1 METTSRSR
9 AMTLLVTSLGS
20 FMVLLDGSIIFV
32 ALGEIQKDLGAE
44 ISQLQWTVDA
54 YTLPFAALML
64 MTGTLGDRLGRK
76 RVFLTGLVL
85 FVIGS
90 ALCGFADSFS
100 MLILGRVL
108 QGVGA
113 AAIETGSLSLLV
125 STFSDPPGR
134 AKAIGIWTAVSGVA
148 LALGPLFGGVLIES
162 FDWHAIFLINLPFG
176 VLAVALSV
184 RWLIESRNPRASHL
198 DLPGQVFVTAGL
210 FCLIMGLIQGEREGW
225 DAPLIVGLL
234 VGSAVLLGAFLA
246 VETHSRE
253 PMLPLDLFRNRTFA
267 VSSVIASLLGFV
279 IVGAMFFMAQ
289 YFQTVQGHSALET
302 GLRLLPLTLSLFFF
316 SPPASAIAGKLGPR
330 LPIIVGAVLV
340 TAGFLLL
347 TGIEPG
353 SGFGAVWWRLGL
365 VGGGIGCMFAP
376 LTLAVMSST
385 PPERAGLG
393 SSMINTTRIAGFTA
407 GAAVLGTVLVS
418 VFKDKVVTALGGL
431 GVPSA
436 TGHEIAER
444 VGGSGASVGQGAE
457 RVGQLPVSRA
467 DFTTTVRESF
477 VDAIHTVFL
486 VCAGCTFVIAVLAT
500 VLLTRGRLPDA
511 VPGTPG
517 DPASDQGGD
526 SMNTAATTADGG
538 SGQAQGAPRTNSVKG
553 VAPLD
558 GTRLPSAL
566 VETEWLAERL
576 GRPGLVVVDCTVT
589 LRPLPEGGVDLGSGR
604 DGYHQG
610 HVPGAVFADLLV
622 DLADLGAPGPFVLPS
637 PEVLATGLERLGISD
652 GDTVVLYDRAH
663 TAFATRLWWML
674 RSLGHENA
682 AVLNG
687 GWRKWTAE
695 GRPVSTDTPP
705 ERRGTFVPRP
715 RPELFV
721 TREQVRAAIDAPA
734 VRLVNALSP
743 DQHAGRVPVAHGR
756 AGHIPSSVNVPA
768 AALVDPDTG
777 CFLPA
782 KQLAQEFDA
791 AGVTG
796 ADQVIAYC
804 AAGVDATIDAFALT
818 LLGVS
823 GVTLYD
829 DGLVEWS
836 GDPTLPL
843 ATTT

>member
-9 AMTLLVTSLGS
+9 ALTLLVTSLGS

-85 FVIGS
+85 FIAGS

-100 MLILGRVL
+100 VLIAGRVL
-108 QGVGA
+108 QGIGA

-162 FDWHAIFLINLPFG
+162 FSWHAIFLINLPVG
-176 VLAVALSV
+176 VVALVLGV
-184 RWLIESRNPRASHL
+184 RWLIESRNPHAGHL
-198 DLPGQVFVTAGL
+198 DIPGQVLVTAGL

-225 DAPLIVGLL
+225 GSPLIVGLL
-234 VGSAVLLGAFLA
+234 AGSVLLLGAFLA
-246 VETHSRE
+246 VEMRGRE

-267 VSSVIASLLGFV
+267 VSSVIASLLGFI

-302 GLRLLPLTLSLFFF
+302 GLRLLPLTLGIFFF
-316 SPPASAIAGKLGPR
+316 SPPASGIAAKFGPR
-330 LPIIVGAVLV
+330 IPIIVGAVLV
-340 TAGFLLL
+340 SGGFLLL
-347 TGIEPG
+347 TTVEPG
-353 SGFGAVWWRLGL
+353 SGFGAVWWKLAL

-376 LTLAVMSST
+376 LTLAVMAST

-407 GAAVLGTVLVS
+407 GAAVLGTVIVS
-418 VFKDKVVTALGGL
+418 EFKDNIVSALGDL
-431 GVPSA
+431 GVSGA
-436 TGHEIAER
+436 VGHQIADR
-444 VGGSGASVGQGAE
+444 IGGSGASAGQGADQIQ
-457 RVGQLPVSRA
+457 GLPVGRA
-467 DFTTTVRESF
+467 DFASAVDQSF

-486 VCAGCTFVIAVLAT
+486 VCAGCTLLIAVLAA
-500 VLLTRGRLPDA
+500 VLMTRGKLPDA
-511 VPGTPG
+511 VPGSPDG
-517 DPASDQGGD
+517 MSPAEAAGSSTG
-526 SMNTAATTADGG
+526 NTRG
-538 SGQAQGAPRTNSVKG
+538 SAKG
-553 VAPLD
+553 VAGP
-558 GTRLPSAL
+558 GTAEVPSAL
-566 VETEWLAERL
+566 VETGWLAERL
-576 GRPGLVVVDCTVT
+576 GQPGIVIVDCTVNF
-589 LRPLPEGGVDLGSGR
+589 RPLPEGGVDLGSGR

-610 HVPGAVFADLLV
+610 HIPGAVFADLLTEI
-622 DLADLGAPGPFVLPS
+622 ADLTAPKPFAIPS
-637 PEVLATGLERLGISD
+637 TDLLAAAIEKLGISN

-663 TAFATRLWWML
+663 TAFATRLWWLL
-674 RSLGHENA
+674 RSVGHDNA

-695 GRPVSTDTPP
+695 ERPVATDAP
-705 ERRGTFVPRP
+705 EVDQGTFVPHP

-721 TREQVRAAIDAPA
+721 TRDQVQAAIDVPG
-734 VRLVNALSP
+734 VCLLNALSP
-743 DQHAGRVPVAHGR
+743 EQHSGRIPVAHGR
-756 AGHIPSSVNVPA
+756 IGHIPSSVNVPA
-768 AALVDPDTG
+768 AALVDPETG

-782 KQLAQEFDA
+782 KELTSRLEAVGATA
-791 AGVTG
+791 AG
-796 ADQVIAYC
+796 QVIAYC
-804 AAGVDATIDAFALT
+804 AAGVDATIDAFALKM
-818 LLGVS
+818 LGVHD
-823 GVTLYD
+823 VALYD

-843 ATTT
+843 ATTI